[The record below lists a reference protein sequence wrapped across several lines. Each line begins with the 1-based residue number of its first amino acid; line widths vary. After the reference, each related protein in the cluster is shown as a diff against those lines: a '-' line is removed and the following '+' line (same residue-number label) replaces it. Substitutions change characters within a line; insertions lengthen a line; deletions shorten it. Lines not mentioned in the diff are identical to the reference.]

1 MHLGSKGTQPHINM
15 YPFSPKLSSIQ
26 TEKRPPWPDWTHVS
40 SLAVQGSRHEICLK
54 AIKDSW
60 QPGTPGMFWLSR
72 YSVLC
77 WLEIWNVCVDFR
89 YRTLLPS
96 NRQKFLK
103 KFWVISYLIREAA
116 SCSVAIDSDHSES
129 KSSRSSDLEKPS
141 HENWLD
147 GETQRQLVFTTYRE
161 AEDQSH
167 CLGSKRGRATT
178 PHCPPQGQA
187 REWSAGPL
195 QIWGP
200 RKRWPSWVCW
210 SLIPSWDHTCLPSF
224 LGFPQH
230 GQGTHPKSIE
240 NTASLRWCHLTLI
253 AIFSTLKSSF
263 LQARKH
269 RFKEVT
275 PKVIKRISETKTRLS
290 HFRVRAL
297 DLCAR
302 LPPKNQLQLVFV

>member
-1 MHLGSKGTQPHINM
+1 MSVWILDTGLC
-15 YPFSPKLSSIQ
+15 YPATDRSSWRNSELSHSWSSFLFSGYWLWPQWIQ
-26 TEKRPPWPDWTHVS
+26 ELTVLWP
-40 SLAVQGSRHEICLK
+40 RK
-54 AIKDSW
+54 
-60 QPGTPGMFWLSR
+60 
-72 YSVLC
+72 
-77 WLEIWNVCVDFR
+77 
-89 YRTLLPS
+89 TLT
-96 NRQKFLK
+96 
-103 KFWVISYLIREAA
+103 WELIRWWDTKTT
-116 SCSVAIDSDHSES
+116 S
-129 KSSRSSDLEKPS
+129 
-141 HENWLD
+141 
-147 GETQRQLVFTTYRE
+147 FTTYRE